1 VNLPGHSSL
10 DLQDEQTD
18 RETETD
24 RQTDRQTDG
33 RTDEL
38 QNALHTFLQDTK
50 VCVKEN
56 GQLLLCVPHCL
67 KQWTIQIN

>member
-1 VNLPGHSSL
+1 MNLPGHSSL

-24 RQTDRQTDG
+24 RQTDRRTDG

-38 QNALHTFLQDTK
+38 QNALHIFLQDTK

-56 GQLLLCVPHCL
+56 GQLYTVRTTLPETVDY
-67 KQWTIQIN
+67 TD